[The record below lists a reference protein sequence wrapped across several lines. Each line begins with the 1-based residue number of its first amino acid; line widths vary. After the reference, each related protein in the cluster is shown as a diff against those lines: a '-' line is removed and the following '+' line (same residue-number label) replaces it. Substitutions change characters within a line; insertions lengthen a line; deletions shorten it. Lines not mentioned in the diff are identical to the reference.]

1 MAKSNYSNV
10 VCVLYVGD
18 YSEAVGWYEK
28 WLGRAPDVTPD
39 EGIAEWQ
46 LAENAWIQVSVAPDP
61 GLVGKST
68 VVCGVIDLDE
78 QCASCQSAGVT
89 LSDTEDYGFIK
100 LANATDPAGNTV
112 VFVQEVEQ
120 T

>member
-1 MAKSNYSNV
+1 MANSNYSSV
-10 VCVLYVGD
+10 IAVLYVSD
-18 YSEAVGWYEK
+18 YGEAVDWYGK
-28 WLGRAPDVTPD
+28 WLGRVPDVTPD

-46 LAENAWIQVSVAPDP
+46 LADSAWIQVSVAPDP

-68 VVCGVIDLDE
+68 VVCGVIDLE
-78 QCASCQSAGVT
+78 KQCATCESAGVT

-112 VFVQEVEQ
+112 VFVQEVKQ
-120 T
+120 S